1 MDKMAI
7 QLKEAKV
14 LNTYLEEQQRKIS
27 ELIQQNMMLETK
39 IKLLKE
45 ENSDLRIINNEYR
58 EKYEPSRLS
67 FTSIIDKMPDMRK
80 KDIIVTPE
88 DIRKKY
94 TKISGFNLKAQ
105 KIRNNL

>member
-1 MDKMAI
+1 MAI

-27 ELIQQNMMLETK
+27 ELIQHNMMLETK

-45 ENSDLRIINNEYR
+45 ENSDIKIINNEYI
-58 EKYEPSRLS
+58 EKYEPSRPS
-67 FTSIIDKMPDMRK
+67 FSSIIDKIPNVRK
-80 KDIIVTPE
+80 RDPIVTPE
-88 DIRKKY
+88 DIRKNY

>member
-1 MDKMAI
+1 MDKMSI

-14 LNTYLEEQQRKIS
+14 LNTYLEEQQHKIS
-27 ELIQQNMMLETK
+27 ELIQQNMMLGTK

-45 ENSDLRIINNEYR
+45 ENSDLKIINNEYR
-58 EKYEPSRLS
+58 EKLTRSRPSFS
-67 FTSIIDKMPDMRK
+67 SIIDKMPDMRE

-94 TKISGFNLKAQ
+94 TKISGFNLKSQ